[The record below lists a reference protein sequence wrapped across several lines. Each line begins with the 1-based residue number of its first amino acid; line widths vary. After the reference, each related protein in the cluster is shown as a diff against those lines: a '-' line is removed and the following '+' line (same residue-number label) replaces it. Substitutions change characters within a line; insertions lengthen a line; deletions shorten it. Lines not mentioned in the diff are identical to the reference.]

1 MDVLN
6 GVGVIGVGWIC
17 VGNSDGLVVFDGVV
31 GELNTVSPS
40 MAAAV
45 TVLAEPSVVTVK
57 AVAAAVVEESG
68 SLWREQACCRRW

>member
-1 MDVLN
+1 MTVWSFLT
-6 GVGVIGVGWIC
+6 VSLRV
-17 VGNSDGLVVFDGVV
+17 SS
-31 GELNTVSPS
+31 TVSPS

-68 SLWREQACCRRW
+68 SL